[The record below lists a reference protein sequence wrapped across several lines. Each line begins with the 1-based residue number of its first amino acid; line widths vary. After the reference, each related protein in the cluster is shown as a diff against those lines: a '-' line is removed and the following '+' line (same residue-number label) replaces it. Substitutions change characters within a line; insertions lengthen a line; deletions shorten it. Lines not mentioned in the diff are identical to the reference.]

1 MAFTI
6 EEILSRF
13 NGWYAEARA
22 SGLTY
27 PDAMTLATADAHSQP
42 SARIVLLKAHDAR
55 GFTFFTNFTS
65 RKSQQ
70 IKANQQVALCL
81 YWEAL
86 GKQVRIEGRAEPTGE
101 AESDAYFATRPRDS
115 QIGAWASLQSSA
127 MAQRDDLKTR
137 FAETAA
143 RYEGQTIPRP
153 PHWGGWLVVPH
164 RMEFWEE
171 APHRLHRRDVYTR
184 TADGWVEEMLYP

>member
-1 MAFTI
+1 MTYTTEAIFARF
-6 EEILSRF
+6 EE
-13 NGWYAEARA
+13 WYAEARA

-27 PDAMTLATADAHSQP
+27 PDAMTLATADTNGQP
-42 SARIVLLKAHDAR
+42 SARVVLLKAHDTR

-70 IKANQQVALCL
+70 IKINPRAALCL
-81 YWEAL
+81 YWEPL
-86 GKQVRIEGRAEPTGE
+86 GKQVRIEGRIEPTSE

-127 MAQRDDLKTR
+127 MQDRDDLKTR
-137 FAETAA
+137 FAEIAA
-143 RYEGQTIPRP
+143 RYEGQNIPRP
-153 PHWGGWLVVPH
+153 PHWGGWRVVPH
-164 RMEFWEE
+164 RIEFWEE

-184 TADGWVEEMLYP
+184 TADGWMDEMLYP